1 MTTKNEETLL
11 GIEKCSE
18 LLLDKPIFFS
28 LICHNSRKY
37 RVADGEYIF
46 FSVVDKPI
54 SGRITLYSELLR
66 IFLKKSIYLHQKINN
81 YGNNI

>member
-28 LICHNSRKY
+28 LICHNS
-37 RVADGEYIF
+37 IF
-46 FSVVDKPI
+46 FELWSQLSINPI
-54 SGRITLYSELLR
+54 SERITLYSESLR
-66 IFLKKSIYLHQKINN
+66 FFLKKIHIFTSINN
-81 YGNNI
+81 YGNNF